1 MLAAGLLALG
11 GAPIPAAA
19 DEERSVYAMD
29 IEFGSLSFYYDYGN
43 WNVNT
48 MRYEADANS
57 TGPAD
62 GTTSGFPGW
71 YGFDGTSNKI
81 VLKNGSVNGSPI
93 TVSMNYRG
101 LNDDEV
107 AAAGAEHAVK
117 GVSMIVTGDAWTLDS
132 GNRYTAVIP
141 ATRDA
146 GGYPVPVE
154 AYIHLSGEPKLEN
167 SSPYESQTLQPIGML
182 IIKIES
188 PLS

>member
-19 DEERSVYAMD
+19 DEVGNVYAMA

-71 YGFDGTSNKI
+71 YGFDKTSNKI
-81 VLKNGSVNGSPI
+81 VLTNSSVNGKSI
-93 TVSMNYRG
+93 TVSLDYRG
-101 LNDDEV
+101 LTAPEAV
-107 AAAGAEHAVK
+107 TAQAEHAVT
-117 GVSMIVTGDAWTLDS
+117 GVSMRVTGDAWTHAS
-132 GNRYTAVIP
+132 GNRYTAAIP
-141 ATRDA
+141 APQGA
-146 GGYPVPVE
+146 GSNPVPVE
-154 AYIHLSGEPKLEN
+154 AYIHLSGEPKLSN
-167 SSPYESQTLQPIGML
+167 GSPYDSQTLQPIGML

-188 PLS
+188 PL

>member
-19 DEERSVYAMD
+19 DEVGNVYAMD

-81 VLKNGSVNGSPI
+81 VLKNGSVNGSSI

-107 AAAGAEHAVK
+107 AAAGAKHAVK

-146 GGYPVPVE
+146 GGHPVPVD

>member
-19 DEERSVYAMD
+19 DEENNVYAMD

-57 TGPAD
+57 TGPAA

-71 YGFDGTSNKI
+71 YGFDKTSNKI
-81 VLKNGSVNGSPI
+81 VLTNSSVGDRKI
-93 TVSMNYRG
+93 TVSLDYRG
-101 LNDDEV
+101 LTDKE
-107 AAAGAEHAVK
+107 AAAAQAGYAVT
-117 GVSMIVTGDAWTLDS
+117 GVSMSVTGDAWTHAS
-132 GNRYTAVIP
+132 GNRYTAVIQ

-167 SSPYESQTLQPIGML
+167 GSPYESQTLQPIGML

-188 PLS
+188 P